1 MPGTHEIPSPLTGE
15 GQGGGD
21 LGDYFTALGRGTG
34 RGDKNFP
41 TKIKPGLPLQGIPGS
56 YEKIAPGNLK
66 ALKLSRSGV
75 LLFDRKFLSDRAF
88 PAQRETPNITVVQ
101 GVVSFLQFA

>member
-1 MPGTHEIPSPLTGE
+1 MPGTHEIPSLLTGE

-21 LGDYFTALGRGTG
+21 LGDYFTASGRGTG

-41 TKIKPGLPLQGIPGS
+41 TIKKPGLPLKGIPGS
-56 YEKIAPGNLK
+56 YEKIAPGNSE
-66 ALKLSRSGV
+66 ALKLSSSDV
-75 LLFDRKFLSDRAF
+75 LWFDGKLLSDLAF

-101 GVVSFLQFA
+101 GVVSLL